1 MIITAFMPVRFFA
14 ETSTFSVSPSSRLP
28 FETTVLPK
36 SPRPQDPKT
45 KTPQPRSINC
55 AGKAELLTETCGVT
69 LTGNGFCFSEAQVA
83 MKVCRLRLLS
93 SVQNLLLEV
102 NENVESGCVGVD
114 IQQLRIRSTL
124 LFLRRFFN
132 TARAVPVGLGS
143 LNKTPVPLSL
153 SSSVLSGQFAVVVFA
168 FVRALW
174 AWSVVLTRSAHIQS
188 TSAPSTIQACL
199 PPA

>member
-45 KTPQPRSINC
+45 KAPQPRSINC
-55 AGKAELLTETCGVT
+55 AGKAELELLTETCGVT
-69 LTGNGFCFSEAQVA
+69 LTGNGFCLSEAQVA

-93 SVQNLLLEV
+93 SVHW
-102 NENVESGCVGVD
+102 
-114 IQQLRIRSTL
+114 
-124 LFLRRFFN
+124 FLRRFFN
-132 TARAVPVGLGS
+132 TARAVPMGLGS
-143 LNKTPVPLSL
+143 LNKTPVPFSL
-153 SSSVLSGQFAVVVFA
+153 SSSVFSGQFAVVVFA